1 MKVFNWKKILP
12 YAVAIV
18 AFVAVA
24 MIYCA
29 PVLEGKVLVQG
40 DVNNWKGAAQEAR
53 AYYDEHGT
61 RTWWTNSMFSG
72 MPTYQIT
79 GSLPSGE
86 VRNGMAKVAHL
97 GMEGGW
103 EAIGI
108 IFAYFFGFFL
118 MLRCFK
124 VNPWLSIIGGL
135 AIGLSTYFLLIIPAG
150 HVTKAMALGFLAP
163 VIGGFYAIF
172 RKQYWLGAPLTTLY
186 GILGITLHPQMTY
199 YIFMLIG
206 IMACAELYIHIKD
219 KAWKD
224 LGISVGV
231 VTLSLLLVVG
241 TKASWLEMN
250 QNYLKETMRGGH
262 SELTSN
268 SDSGPTSNSNS
279 GLSLDYATAWSYG
292 VGETMTFLIPNWEGG
307 ASGYNV
313 GENSQLYET
322 IKKSGVDKRW
332 AKQYCEHA
340 PTYRGEKAFTS
351 GPVYMGAIICFLFVL
366 GLLIVPGPYKW
377 ALLIATLFSVALAWG
392 RNMMW
397 LTELF
402 FNYFPMYN
410 KFRAV
415 ESILVVAEITMPLLG
430 ILALQQIVD
439 KKVAWEKLRM
449 NMFIAG
455 GITMGL
461 CLFFALFAGV
471 VDVTSSYD
479 VQWKNQLFAMFSEA
493 IKDKHKV
500 TLIVQQF
507 SNAILADRIE
517 LIKADAWRSFIF
529 IALGF
534 AVVYWYA
541 WKSQSLNTKH
551 STLNYVLYAALAALV
566 LVDMIPVNKRFFG
579 DDNFVKAKD
588 AEAYFAMQPYEQ
600 QILQD
605 KDPNFRVLN
614 LTSNTFNDART
625 SYRLKSIGGY
635 SAAKLRRYQDL
646 IDEHISKEMNP
657 LMQTI
662 MQTQGFMLPD
672 ANEGKNFPVL
682 NMLNMKYA
690 VVHTQGS
697 RQVPVM
703 NPYAM
708 GNCWF
713 VDEVILVDTPDEECA
728 ALKTL
733 DLHTQAVADKKFAAS
748 LDITQPEVAPL
759 MAFDQNA
766 ITLTSYAPNCL
777 AYVAMT
783 EQNKV
788 AVFSEIYYPHDWH
801 LYLVDREGK
810 NSVEIPLARVNYTL
824 RAAVIPAGA
833 HQLRMVFE
841 PHALKTDKACM
852 AILILAL
859 LLSAGALTSPLW
871 RKKKTILL

>member
-1 MKVFNWKKILP
+1 MKIDWKKILP
-12 YAVAIV
+12 YVVAIV

-24 MIYCA
+24 MIYCT
-29 PVLEGKVLVQG
+29 PLLEGKVLVQG
-40 DVNNWKGAAQEAR
+40 DINNWKGAAQEAR
-53 AYYDEHGT
+53 SFYDENGT
-61 RTWWTNSMFSG
+61 RTWWTNSMFGG

-86 VRNGMAKVAHL
+86 LRGKMETIGHL
-97 GMEGGW
+97 GLIGNW
-103 EAIGI
+103 EIVGV

-135 AIGLSTYFLLIIPAG
+135 AIGFSTYFFLIIPAG
-150 HVTKAMALGFLAP
+150 HMSKAIALGYFAP
-163 VIGGFYAIF
+163 VIGGFYSIF
-172 RKQYWLGAPLTTLY
+172 RKQYWLGAPLVTFY
-186 GILGITLHPQMTY
+186 GIISLNLHPQMTY

-206 IMACAELYIHIKD
+206 VLACAELYIHIKN

-224 LGISVGV
+224 LGISLGV
-231 VTLSLLLVVG
+231 LVLSLLLVVG
-241 TKASWLEMN
+241 TKVSWLEMN
-250 QNYLKETMRGGH
+250 QSYLKETMRGGH

-268 SDSGPTSNSNS
+268 SDSDPTSNSNS

-292 VGETMTFLIPNWEGG
+292 VDETMTFLIPNWEGG

-313 GENSQLYET
+313 GAKSDLCET
-322 IKKSGVDKRW
+322 MIKNRVPKRS
-332 AKQYCEHA
+332 AEQFCEQV

-439 KKVAWEKLRM
+439 KKIAWEKLRV

-455 GITMGL
+455 GVTAGL
-461 CLFFALFAGV
+461 CLIFALFTGM

-479 VQWKNQLFAMFSEA
+479 AQWANQVPTWLRDAIYDERVAM
-493 IKDKHKV
+493 
-500 TLIVQQF
+500 
-507 SNAILADRIE
+507 
-517 LIKADAWRSFIF
+517 IKADAWRSFIF

-534 AVVYWYA
+534 AVIYWYA
-541 WKSQSLNTKH
+541 WRGERLEAKGERQWL
-551 STLNYVLYAALAALV
+551 LYAALAALV
-566 LVDMIPVNKRFFG
+566 LADMVPVNKRFFG
-579 DDNFVKAKD
+579 NDHFVKAKD
-588 AEAYFAMQPYEQ
+588 ADAYFAMQPYEQ
-600 QILQD
+600 EILQD

-614 LTSNTFNDART
+614 LATNTFNDART

-662 MQTQGFMLPD
+662 MQTQGFMQPD
-672 ANEGKNFPVL
+672 ANGGKDFPVL
-682 NMLNMKYA
+682 NMLNMKYT
-690 VVHTQGS
+690 VVPTQGS
-697 RQVPVM
+697 RQIPVM

-728 ALKTL
+728 ALSTL
-733 DLHTQAVADKKFAAS
+733 DLHKQAVADKKFAEA
-748 LDITQPEVAPL
+748 LDITKPEVTPL
-759 MAFDQNA
+759 MAFDESS
-766 ITLTSYAPNCL
+766 IELTSYAPNCL
-777 AYVAMT
+777 QYESMN
-783 EQNKV
+783 ERNQV
-788 AVFSEIYYPHDWH
+788 AVFSEIYYPYDWH
-801 LYLVDREGK
+801 LYIVNANGER
-810 NSVEIPLARVNYTL
+810 VELPLARVNYTL
-824 RAAVIPAGA
+824 RAAVIPAGH
-833 HQLRMVFE
+833 HQLLMEFR
-841 PHALKTDKACM
+841 PHAMQTDKWCM

-859 LLSAGALTSPLW
+859 LLSAGGLTYPLW
-871 RKKKTILL
+871 RKKVKK

>member
-1 MKVFNWKKILP
+1 MKQFDWKKLLP

-18 AFVAVA
+18 AFVAIA

-29 PVLEGKVLVQG
+29 PLLEGKVLVQG
-40 DVNNWKGAAQEAR
+40 DVNNWKGVAQEAR
-53 AYYDEHGT
+53 AFYDEHGYSP
-61 RTWWTNSMFSG
+61 WWTNSMFGG

-86 VRNGMAKVAHL
+86 MRNSMAKVAHL

-135 AIGLSTYFLLIIPAG
+135 AIGFSTYFFLIIPAG
-150 HVTKAMALGFLAP
+150 HVTKAVALGFLAP

-172 RKQYWLGAPLTTLY
+172 RKQYWLGAPLVVLY
-186 GILGITLHPQMTY
+186 GILSLTLHPQMTY

-206 IMACAELYIHIKD
+206 VMACAELYIHIHEKR
-219 KAWKD
+219 WKD

-231 VTLSLLLVVG
+231 LAISLLLVFG
-241 TKASWLEMN
+241 TKLSWFEMN
-250 QNYLKETMRGGH
+250 QSYLKESMRGGH

-292 VGETMTFLIPNWEGG
+292 VDETMTFLIPNWEGG

-313 GENSQLYET
+313 GAKSALCET
-322 IKKSGVDKRW
+322 MVKNRVPKRS
-332 AKQYCEHA
+332 AEQFCQQV

-377 ALLIATLFSVALAWG
+377 ALLVATLFSVALAWG

-439 KKVAWEKLRM
+439 KKIVWEKLRV

-455 GITMGL
+455 GVTAGL
-461 CLFFALFAGV
+461 CLFFALFASV
-471 VDVTSSYD
+471 VDVTCSYD
-479 VQWKNQLFAMFSEA
+479 AQWVNQVPAWLRDAIFDERTAM
-493 IKDKHKV
+493 
-500 TLIVQQF
+500 
-507 SNAILADRIE
+507 
-517 LIKADAWRSFIF
+517 IKADAWRSFIF

-541 WKSQSLNTKH
+541 WKSNTQPLA
-551 STLNYVLYAALAALV
+551 SSPYRLIAFYAALAVLV
-566 LVDMIPVNKRFFG
+566 LADMLPVNKRFFG
-579 DDNFVKAKD
+579 NDHFVKAKD
-588 AEAYFAMQPYEQ
+588 ADAYFAMQPYEQ

-605 KDPNFRVLN
+605 ESYYRVLN
-614 LTSNTFNDART
+614 LATNTFNDART

-635 SAAKLRRYQDL
+635 FAAKLRRYQDL

-657 LMQTI
+657 LMQTV
-662 MQTQGFMLPD
+662 MRTQGFMLPD
-672 ANEGKNFPVL
+672 ANEGKDFPVL

-690 VVHTQGS
+690 VVPLQGGK
-697 RQVPVM
+697 QAPVQ

-713 VDEVILVDTPDEECA
+713 VDEVIWVDTPDEECA
-728 ALKTL
+728 LL
-733 DLHTQAVADKKFAAS
+733 SEIDLHKQAVADKKFAEA
-748 LDITQPEVAPL
+748 LDITKPEVTPL
-759 MAFDQNA
+759 MAFDTTLIQ
-766 ITLTSYAPNCL
+766 LTSYAPNCL
-777 AYVAMT
+777 KYEAMT
-783 EQNKV
+783 ERNKV

-801 LYLVDREGK
+801 LYIVNNNGEKMEL
-810 NSVEIPLARVNYTL
+810 PLARVNYTL
-824 RAAVIPAGA
+824 RAAVIPAGH
-833 HQLRMVFE
+833 HQLVMEFQ
-841 PHALKTDKACM
+841 PHAIQTDKWSM

-859 LLSAGALTSPLW
+859 LLSAGGLTYPLW
-871 RKKKTILL
+871 RKKK

>member
-1 MKVFNWKKILP
+1 MKIDWKKILP
-12 YAVAIV
+12 YVVAIV

-29 PVLEGKVLVQG
+29 PALEGKVLVQG

-53 AYYDEHGT
+53 NFYDENGT
-61 RTWWTNSMFSG
+61 RTWWTNSMFGG

-86 VRNGMAKVAHL
+86 VRNGMAKIAHL
-97 GMEGGW
+97 GMEGDW

-135 AIGLSTYFLLIIPAG
+135 AIGFSTYFFLIIPAG
-150 HVTKAMALGFLAP
+150 HITKAMALGFLAP

-206 IMACAELYIHIKD
+206 VLACAELYIHVKD
-219 KAWKD
+219 KTWKD
-224 LGISVGV
+224 LGVSLGV
-231 VTLSLLLVVG
+231 LALSLLLVVG
-241 TKASWLEMN
+241 TKVSWLEMN
-250 QNYLKETMRGGH
+250 QSYLKETMRGGH
-262 SELTSN
+262 SEL
-268 SDSGPTSNSNS
+268 GEEAKGEKAKGG
-279 GLSLDYATAWSYG
+279 GLDLDYATAWSYG
-292 VGETMTFLIPNWEGG
+292 VDETMTFLIPNWEGG

-313 GENSQLYET
+313 GAKSDLCET
-322 IKKSGVDKRW
+322 MIKNRVPKRS
-332 AKQYCEHA
+332 AEQFCQQV

-377 ALLIATLFSVALAWG
+377 ALLVATLFSVALAWG

-439 KKVAWEKLRM
+439 KKVEWEKLRT
-449 NMFIAG
+449 NLFIAG
-455 GITMGL
+455 GVTAGL
-461 CLFFALFAGV
+461 CLIFALFAGM

-479 VQWKNQLFAMFSEA
+479 AQWVNQVPAWLRDAIYDERVAM
-493 IKDKHKV
+493 
-500 TLIVQQF
+500 
-507 SNAILADRIE
+507 
-517 LIKADAWRSFIF
+517 IKADAWRSFIF

-534 AVVYWYA
+534 AVVFWYA
-541 WKSQSLNTKH
+541 WQSQKEGQKKYSYILY
-551 STLNYVLYAALAALV
+551 SVLAVLV
-566 LVDMIPVNKRFFG
+566 LADLIPVNKRFFG
-579 DDNFVKAKD
+579 NDNFVKAKD
-588 AEAYFAMQPYEQ
+588 ADAYFAMQSYEQ
-600 QILQD
+600 EILQD

-614 LTSNTFNDART
+614 LASNTFNDART

-646 IDEHISKEMNP
+646 IDEHLSKEMNP
-657 LMQTI
+657 LMQTV
-662 MQTQGFMLPD
+662 MRTQGFTQRD
-672 ANEGKNFPVL
+672 VNEGRDFPVL

-690 VVHTQGS
+690 VVPTQGEGH
-697 RQVPVM
+697 VPVM

-728 ALKTL
+728 MLREI
-733 DLHTQAVADKKFAAS
+733 DLHKQAVADKKFAEA
-748 LDITQPEVAPL
+748 LDITKPEVTPL
-759 MAFDQNA
+759 MAFDENRIDL
-766 ITLTSYAPNCL
+766 ITYTPNCL
-777 AYVAMT
+777 EYLSMN
-783 EQNKV
+783 EHNQV
-788 AVFSEIYYPHDWH
+788 AVFSEIYYPYDWH
-801 LYLVDREGK
+801 LYIVNANGEK
-810 NSVEIPLARVNYTL
+810 VELPLARVNYTL
-824 RAAVIPAGA
+824 RAAVIPAGL
-833 HQLRMVFE
+833 HQLRMEFT
-841 PHALKTDKACM
+841 PHAVKTDKWCM

-859 LLSAGALTSPLW
+859 LLSAGALSWPLW
-871 RKKKTILL
+871 RKKGALV

>member
-1 MKVFNWKKILP
+1 MKQFDWKKLLP

-18 AFVAVA
+18 AFVAIA

-29 PVLEGKVLVQG
+29 PLLEGKVLVQG

-53 AYYDEHGT
+53 AFYDEHGYSP
-61 RTWWTNSMFSG
+61 WWTNSMFSG

-79 GSLPSGE
+79 GNLPTSE
-86 VRNGMAKVAHL
+86 LRAT
-97 GMEGGW
+97 MEQISHAGFAGDW
-103 EAIGI
+103 AIVGI

-124 VNPWLSIIGGL
+124 INPWLSIIGGL
-135 AIGLSTYFLLIIPAG
+135 AIGFSTYFLLIIPAG
-150 HVTKAMALGFLAP
+150 HMTKAAALGFLAP

-172 RKQYWLGAPLTTLY
+172 RKQYWLGAPLVVLY
-186 GILGITLHPQMTY
+186 GILSLTLHPQMTY

-206 IMACAELYIHIKD
+206 VMACAELYIHIKD

-224 LGISVGV
+224 LGISLGV
-231 VTLSLLLVVG
+231 LVLSLLLVVG

-250 QNYLKETMRGGH
+250 QSYLKETMRGGH

-292 VGETMTFLIPNWEGG
+292 VDETMTFLIPNWEGG

-313 GENSQLYET
+313 GEKSQLCET
-322 IKKSGVDKRW
+322 MKDNGIPKRS
-332 AKQYCEHA
+332 AEQFCQQV

-377 ALLIATLFSVALAWG
+377 ALLVATLFSVALAWG

-397 LTELF
+397 ITELF

-439 KKVAWEKLRM
+439 KKIAWEKLRV

-455 GITMGL
+455 GVTAGL
-461 CLFFALFAGV
+461 CLFFALFASV

-479 VQWKNQLFAMFSEA
+479 AQWVNQVPAWLRDAIFDERTAM
-493 IKDKHKV
+493 
-500 TLIVQQF
+500 
-507 SNAILADRIE
+507 
-517 LIKADAWRSFIF
+517 IKADAWRSFIF

-541 WKSQSLNTKH
+541 WKSNTQPLA
-551 STLNYVLYAALAALV
+551 SSPYRLIAFYGALAVLV
-566 LVDMIPVNKRFFG
+566 LADMLPVNKRFFG
-579 DDNFVKAKD
+579 NDHFVKAKD
-588 AEAYFAMQPYEQ
+588 ADAYFAMQPYEQ

-605 KDPNFRVLN
+605 ESYYRVLN
-614 LTSNTFNDART
+614 LATNTFNDART

-657 LMQTI
+657 LMQTV
-662 MQTQGFMLPD
+662 MRTQGFMLPD
-672 ANEGKNFPVL
+672 ENEGKDFPVL

-690 VVHTQGS
+690 VVPLQGGK
-697 RQVPVM
+697 QAPVQ

-728 ALKTL
+728 LL
-733 DLHTQAVADKKFAAS
+733 SEIDLHKQAVADKKFAEA
-748 LDITQPEVAPL
+748 LDITKPEVTPL
-759 MAFDQNA
+759 MAFDESR
-766 ITLTSYAPNCL
+766 IELTTYAPNCL
-777 AYVAMT
+777 QYESMN
-783 EQNKV
+783 ERNQV
-788 AVFSEIYYPHDWH
+788 AVFSEIYYPYDWH
-801 LYLVDREGK
+801 LYIVNANGER
-810 NSVEIPLARVNYTL
+810 VELPLARVNYTL
-824 RAAVIPAGA
+824 RAAVIPAGH
-833 HQLRMVFE
+833 HQLVMEFR
-841 PHALKTDKACM
+841 PHAMQTDKWCM

-859 LLSAGALTSPLW
+859 LLSAGGLTYPLW
-871 RKKKTILL
+871 RKKK

>member
-1 MKVFNWKKILP
+1 MKIFNWKNILP
-12 YAVAIV
+12 YAVAVV
-18 AFVAVA
+18 AFIAIA
-24 MIYCA
+24 MVYCA

-53 AYYDEHGT
+53 TFYDENGT
-61 RTWWTNSMFSG
+61 RTWWTNSMFGG

-86 VRNGMAKVAHL
+86 VRNSMAKIAHL

-135 AIGLSTYFLLIIPAG
+135 AIGFSTYFFLIIPAG
-150 HVTKAMALGFLAP
+150 HITKAMALGFLAP
-163 VIGGFYAIF
+163 VIGGFYTIF
-172 RKQYWLGAPLTTLY
+172 RKQYWLGVPLMVLY
-186 GILGITLHPQMTY
+186 GILSITLHPQMTY

-206 IMACAELYIHIKD
+206 IMACAELYIHIKE

-231 VTLSLLLVVG
+231 VALCLLLVVG
-241 TKASWLEMN
+241 TKLSWLEMN

-262 SELTSN
+262 SELRGDEAKGEKSK
-268 SDSGPTSNSNS
+268 GG
-279 GLSLDYATAWSYG
+279 GLDLDYATAWSYG
-292 VGETMTFLIPNWEGG
+292 VDETMTFLIPNWEGG

-313 GENSQLYET
+313 GKKSQLCET
-322 IKKSGVDKRW
+322 MKQNGVPKRS
-332 AKQYCEHA
+332 AEQFCQQV

-366 GLLIVPGPYKW
+366 GLLIVSGPYKW
-377 ALLIATLFSVALAWG
+377 ALLIATLFSIVLAWG

-439 KKVAWEKLRM
+439 KKIAWEKLRV
-449 NMFIAG
+449 NMFIAC
-455 GITMGL
+455 GITGGL
-461 CLFFALFAGV
+461 CLFFALFTGV

-479 VQWKNQLFAMFSEA
+479 VHWVNQIQFAWLRDA
-493 IKDKHKV
+493 IYDERV
-500 TLIVQQF
+500 
-507 SNAILADRIE
+507 AM
-517 LIKADAWRSFIF
+517 IKADAWRSFIF
-529 IALGF
+529 IVLG
-534 AVVYWYA
+534 AGVIYWYSWQA
-541 WKSQSLNTKH
+541 MRREGDKAMRKWTIGF
-551 STLNYVLYAALAALV
+551 YALLATLV
-566 LVDMIPVNKRFFG
+566 LADMVPVNKRFFG
-579 DDNFVKAKD
+579 NDHFVKAKD
-588 AEAYFAMQPYEQ
+588 AERYFAIQPYEQ

-605 KDPNFRVLN
+605 KSYYRVLN
-614 LTSNTFNDART
+614 LATNTFNDART

-646 IDEHISKEMNP
+646 IDEHISREMNP
-657 LMQTI
+657 LRQTV
-662 MQTQGFMLPD
+662 MRTQGFMLPD
-672 ANEGKNFPVL
+672 ENAGKDFPVL

-690 VVHTQGS
+690 IVSTQGS

-728 ALKTL
+728 ALRTL

-748 LDITQPEVAPL
+748 LDITKPEVTPL
-759 MAFDQNA
+759 MAFDKNV
-766 ITLTSYAPNCL
+766 IELTSYAPNCL
-777 AYVAMT
+777 EYAAMT

-801 LYLVDREGK
+801 LYMVDREGN

-871 RKKKTILL
+871 RKKN

>member
-1 MKVFNWKKILP
+1 MNMKIDWKKILP
-12 YAVAIV
+12 YAIAIV

-29 PVLEGKVLVQG
+29 PVLEGQVLVQG

-53 AYYDEHGT
+53 SFYDENGT
-61 RTWWTNSMFSG
+61 RTWWTNSMFGG

-86 VRNGMAKVAHL
+86 LRNGMAKIAHL

-124 VNPWLSIIGGL
+124 VNSWLSIIGGL
-135 AIGLSTYFLLIIPAG
+135 AIGFSTYFFLIIPAG
-150 HVTKAMALGFLAP
+150 HITKAMALGFLAP

-172 RKQYWLGAPLTTLY
+172 RKQYWLGAPLMVLY
-186 GILGITLHPQMTY
+186 GILSITLHPQMTY

-206 IMACAELYIHIKD
+206 IMACAELFIHIKE

-224 LGISVGV
+224 LGISVGIV
-231 VTLSLLLVVG
+231 ALCLLLVIG
-241 TKASWLEMN
+241 TKLSWLEMN

-262 SELTSN
+262 SELTRADDDKSK
-268 SDSGPTSNSNS
+268 PA
-279 GLSLDYATAWSYG
+279 GLDFDYATAWSYG

-313 GENSQLYET
+313 GTKSQLCET
-322 IKKSGVDKRW
+322 MKQNGVPKRS
-332 AKQYCEHA
+332 AEQFCGQV
-340 PTYRGEKAFTS
+340 PTYRGEKPFTS
-351 GPVYMGAIICFLFVL
+351 GPVYMGAIVCFLFVL
-366 GLLIVPGPYKW
+366 GLLIVSGPYKW
-377 ALLIATLFSVALAWG
+377 ALLIATLFSIALAWG

-430 ILALQQIVD
+430 IMALQQVVEKKIAWD
-439 KKVAWEKLRM
+439 KLKVNILLA
-449 NMFIAG
+449 AG
-455 GITMGL
+455 VTGGL
-461 CLFFALFAGV
+461 CLIFALFGGA

-479 VQWKNQLFAMFSEA
+479 SQWVSQVPSWLR
-493 IKDKHKV
+493 D
-500 TLIVQQF
+500 
-507 SNAILADRIE
+507 AILAERVAM
-517 LIKADAWRSFIF
+517 IKADAWRSLIF
-529 IALGF
+529 IVLSAGL
-534 AVVYWYA
+534 VYWYA
-541 WKSQSLNTKH
+541 WKSQSLNTQH
-551 STLNYVLYAALAALV
+551 SPLNYALYAALAALV

-579 DDNFVKAKD
+579 NDNFVKTKD
-588 AEAYFAMQPYEQ
+588 ADAYFTMQPYEQ

-605 KDPNFRVLN
+605 ESYYRVLN
-614 LTSNTFNDART
+614 LATNTFNDART

-646 IDEHISKEMNP
+646 IDEHISKEMNL
-657 LMQTI
+657 LMQTV
-662 MQTQGFMLPD
+662 MRTQGFMLPD
-672 ANEGKNFPVL
+672 ANAGKDFPVL

-690 VVHTQGS
+690 VMPLQGGK
-697 RQVPVM
+697 QVPVQ

-728 ALKTL
+728 ALKNL
-733 DLHTQAVADKKFAAS
+733 DLHKHAVADKKFAEV
-748 LDITQPEVAPL
+748 LDITKPEVAPL
-759 MAFDQNA
+759 MAFEENA
-766 ITLTSYAPNCL
+766 IELISYAPNSL
-777 AYVAMT
+777 EYVAMT

-788 AVFSEIYYPHDWH
+788 AVFSEIYYPYDWH
-801 LYLVDREGK
+801 LYLVDKNGE

-859 LLSAGALTSPLW
+859 LLSAGALTFPLW
-871 RKKKTILL
+871 RKK

>member
-1 MKVFNWKKILP
+1 MKIDWKKIVP

-18 AFVAVA
+18 AFVAIA
-24 MIYCA
+24 MVYCA
-29 PVLEGKVLVQG
+29 PALEGKVLVQG

-53 AYYDEHGT
+53 TFYDEHGT
-61 RTWWTNSMFSG
+61 RTWWTNSMFGG

-86 VRNGMAKVAHL
+86 VRNTMAKIAHL

-135 AIGLSTYFLLIIPAG
+135 AIGFSTYFFLIIPAG
-150 HVTKAMALGFLAP
+150 HITKAMALGFLAP

-172 RKQYWLGAPLTTLY
+172 RKQYWLGAPLMVLY
-186 GILGITLHPQMTY
+186 GILSITLHPQMTY

-206 IMACAELYIHIKD
+206 IMACAELYIHIKE

-231 VTLSLLLVVG
+231 VALCLLLIVG
-241 TKASWLEMN
+241 TKLSWLEMN

-268 SDSGPTSNSNS
+268 RTSGQTSNSGS
-279 GLSLDYATAWSYG
+279 GLDLGYATAWSYG
-292 VGETMTFLIPNWEGG
+292 VDETMTFLIPNWQGG

-313 GENSQLYET
+313 GSKSSLYET
-322 IKKSGVDKRW
+322 MVANGIPKRS
-332 AKQYCEHA
+332 AEQFCQQV

-351 GPVYMGAIICFLFVL
+351 GPVYMGAIVCFLFVL
-366 GLLIVPGPYKW
+366 GLLIVSGPYKW

-415 ESILVVAEITMPLLG
+415 ESILVVAEITIPLLG
-430 ILALQQIVD
+430 IMALQQVVE
-439 KKVAWEKLRM
+439 KKIAWDKLR
-449 NMFIAG
+449 ISILTAA
-455 GITMGL
+455 GITGGL
-461 CLFFALFAGV
+461 CLVMALFGGA
-471 VDVTSSYD
+471 VDVTSSFD
-479 VQWKNQLFAMFSEA
+479 AQWAGQVPAWL
-493 IKDKHKV
+493 KD
-500 TLIVQQF
+500 
-507 SNAILADRIE
+507 AILQERVAM
-517 LIKADAWRSFIF
+517 IKADAWRSLIF
-529 IALGF
+529 IVLG
-534 AVVYWYA
+534 AGLIYWYA
-541 WKSQSLNTKH
+541 WKSQSLNSKH
-551 STLNYVLYAALAALV
+551 STLNYALYAALAALV
-566 LVDMIPVNKRFFG
+566 LVDMLPVNKRFFG
-579 DDNFVKAKD
+579 DEHFVKEKD
-588 AEAYFAMQPYEQ
+588 AERYFAIQPYEE

-605 KDPNFRVLN
+605 ESYYRVLN
-614 LTSNTFNDART
+614 LATNTFNDART

-646 IDEHISKEMNP
+646 IDEHISREMNP
-657 LMQTI
+657 LMQTVI
-662 MQTQGFMLPD
+662 RTQGFMLPD
-672 ANEGKNFPVL
+672 ENAGKDFPVL

-690 VVHTQGS
+690 VVPLQGGK
-697 RQVPVM
+697 QAPVY

-728 ALKTL
+728 MLNEI
-733 DLHTQAVADKKFAAS
+733 DLHKQAVADKEFAEA
-748 LDITQPEVAPL
+748 LDITKPEFAPL
-759 MAFDQNA
+759 MAFDTTLIQ
-766 ITLTSYAPNCL
+766 LTSYAPNCL
-777 AYVAMT
+777 KYEAMT
-783 EQNKV
+783 ERNKV
-788 AVFSEIYYPHDWH
+788 AVFSEIYYPYDWH
-801 LYLVDREGK
+801 LYIVNANGER
-810 NSVEIPLARVNYTL
+810 VELPLARVNYTL
-824 RAAVIPAGA
+824 RAAVIPAGH
-833 HQLRMVFE
+833 HQLVMEFR
-841 PHALKTDKACM
+841 PHALQTDKWCVTILVLA
-852 AILILAL
+852 LIL
-859 LLSAGALTSPLW
+859 SMGGLTYPLW
-871 RKKKTILL
+871 KKYIRKKNVA

>member
-1 MKVFNWKKILP
+1 MKIDWKKILP
-12 YAVAIV
+12 YVVAIV

-29 PVLEGKVLVQG
+29 PALEGKVLVQG

-53 AYYDEHGT
+53 NFYDENGT
-61 RTWWTNSMFSG
+61 RTWWTNSMFGG

-86 VRNGMAKVAHL
+86 VRNGMAKIAHL

-135 AIGLSTYFLLIIPAG
+135 AIGFSTYFFLIIPAG
-150 HVTKAMALGFLAP
+150 HITKAMALGFLAP

-206 IMACAELYIHIKD
+206 VLACAELYIHVKD
-219 KAWKD
+219 KTWKD
-224 LGISVGV
+224 LGVSLGV
-231 VTLSLLLVVG
+231 LALSLLLVVG
-241 TKASWLEMN
+241 TKVSWLEMN
-250 QNYLKETMRGGH
+250 QSYLKETMRGGH

-268 SDSGPTSNSNS
+268 SEAVSQRS

-292 VGETMTFLIPNWEGG
+292 IDETMTFLIPNWEGG

-313 GENSQLYET
+313 GAKSDLCET
-322 IKKSGVDKRW
+322 MVKNRVPKRS
-332 AKQYCEHA
+332 AEQFCQQV

-377 ALLIATLFSVALAWG
+377 ALLVATLFSVALAWG

-439 KKVAWEKLRM
+439 KKVEWEKLRT
-449 NMFIAG
+449 NLFIAG
-455 GITMGL
+455 GVTAGL
-461 CLFFALFAGV
+461 CLIFALFAGM

-479 VQWKNQLFAMFSEA
+479 AQWVNQVPAWLRDAIYDERVAM
-493 IKDKHKV
+493 
-500 TLIVQQF
+500 
-507 SNAILADRIE
+507 
-517 LIKADAWRSFIF
+517 IKADAWRSFIF

-534 AVVYWYA
+534 AVVFWYA
-541 WKSQSLNTKH
+541 WQSQKEGQKKYSYILY
-551 STLNYVLYAALAALV
+551 SVLAVLV
-566 LVDMIPVNKRFFG
+566 LADLIPVNKRFFG
-579 DDNFVKAKD
+579 NDNFVKAKD
-588 AEAYFAMQPYEQ
+588 ADAYFAMQSYEQ
-600 QILQD
+600 EILQD

-614 LTSNTFNDART
+614 LASNTFNDART

-657 LMQTI
+657 LMQTV
-662 MQTQGFMLPD
+662 MRTQGFTQRD
-672 ANEGKNFPVL
+672 VNEGRDFPVL

-690 VVHTQGS
+690 VVPTQGAGH
-697 RQVPVM
+697 VPVM

-728 ALKTL
+728 MLREI
-733 DLHTQAVADKKFAAS
+733 DLHKQAVADKKFAEA
-748 LDITQPEVAPL
+748 LDITKPEVTPL
-759 MAFDQNA
+759 MAFDENRIDL
-766 ITLTSYAPNCL
+766 ITYTPNCL
-777 AYVAMT
+777 EYLSMN
-783 EQNKV
+783 EHNQV
-788 AVFSEIYYPHDWH
+788 AVFSEIYYPYDWH
-801 LYLVDREGK
+801 LYIVNANGEK
-810 NSVEIPLARVNYTL
+810 VELPLARVNYTL
-824 RAAVIPAGA
+824 RAAVIPAGL
-833 HQLRMVFE
+833 HQLRMEFT
-841 PHALKTDKACM
+841 PHAVKTDKWCM

>member
-1 MKVFNWKKILP
+1 MKHLDWKKLLP
-12 YAVAIV
+12 YAVAIIT
-18 AFVAVA
+18 FVVIAIA
-24 MIYCA
+24 YCA
-29 PVLEGKVLVQG
+29 PIMEGKVLIQG

-53 AYYDEHGT
+53 TFYEENGT
-61 RTWWTNSMFSG
+61 RTWWTNSMFGG

-86 VRNGMAKVAHL
+86 VRNGMAKIAHL

-103 EAIGI
+103 EIMGI

-135 AIGLSTYFLLIIPAG
+135 AIGFSTYFFLIIPAG
-150 HVTKAMALGFLAP
+150 HITKAMALGFLAP

-172 RKQYWLGAPLTTLY
+172 RKQYWLGAPLMVLY
-186 GILGITLHPQMTY
+186 GILSITLHPQMTY
-199 YIFMLIG
+199 YVFMLIG
-206 IMACAELYIHIKD
+206 IMACAELYIHIKE

-231 VTLSLLLVVG
+231 VALSLLLIIG
-241 TKASWLEMN
+241 TKISWLEMN

-262 SELTSN
+262 SELTRAGDDKSK
-268 SDSGPTSNSNS
+268 PA
-279 GLSLDYATAWSYG
+279 GLDLDYATAWSYG
-292 VGETMTFLIPNWEGG
+292 VDETMTFLIPNWEGG

-313 GENSQLYET
+313 GAKSDLCET
-322 IKKSGVDKRW
+322 MKQNGVPKRS
-332 AKQYCEHA
+332 AEQFCEQV

-366 GLLIVPGPYKW
+366 GLLIVSGPYKW
-377 ALLIATLFSVALAWG
+377 ALLVATLFSVALAWG

-415 ESILVVAEITMPLLG
+415 ESILVVAEITIPLLG
-430 ILALQQIVD
+430 IMALQQVVE
-439 KKVAWEKLRM
+439 KNLVWNKLR
-449 NMFIAG
+449 ISILTAA
-455 GITMGL
+455 GITGGL
-461 CLFFALFAGV
+461 CLVFALFGGA

-479 VQWKNQLFAMFSEA
+479 TQWAGQVPAWL
-493 IKDKHKV
+493 KD
-500 TLIVQQF
+500 
-507 SNAILADRIE
+507 AILNERIAM
-517 LIKADAWRSFIF
+517 IKADAWRSLIF
-529 IALGF
+529 IVLG
-534 AVVYWYA
+534 AGLVYSYA
-541 WKSQSLNTKH
+541 WKVNSSSSNFKL
-551 STLNYVLYAALAALV
+551 STLNYALYAALAALV
-566 LVDMIPVNKRFFG
+566 LVDMIPVNTRFFG
-579 DDNFVKAKD
+579 NNHFVNEKVAD
-588 AEAYFAMQPYEQ
+588 RTFRMEEYEKE
-600 QILQD
+600 ILQD
-605 KDPNFRVLN
+605 QSYYRVLN
-614 LTSNTFNDART
+614 LATNTFNDART

-646 IDEHISKEMNP
+646 IDEHISREMNP
-657 LMQTI
+657 LMQTV
-662 MQTQGFMLPD
+662 MRTQGFMLPD
-672 ANEGKNFPVL
+672 DNEGKDFAVL

-690 VVHTQGS
+690 IVPLQGG
-697 RQVPVM
+697 QKAPVQ

-713 VDEVILVDTPDEECA
+713 VDEVIFVDTPDEECA
-728 ALKTL
+728 ALRTL
-733 DLHTQAVADKKFAAS
+733 DLHKQAVADKKFTAS
-748 LDITQPEVAPL
+748 LDITKPEIAPL
-759 MAFDQNA
+759 MAFDKNA
-766 ITLTSYAPNCL
+766 ITLTSYQPNCL
-777 AYVAMT
+777 EYVTMS

-801 LYLVDREGK
+801 LYLVDKDG
-810 NSVEIPLARVNYTL
+810 NNTIEIPLARVNYTL

-859 LLSAGALTSPLW
+859 LLCAATLTSPLW
-871 RKKKTILL
+871 RKKKQ

>member
-1 MKVFNWKKILP
+1 MKNFDWKKILP

-29 PVLEGKVLVQG
+29 PLLEGKVLVQG

-53 AYYDEHGT
+53 AFYDENGT
-61 RTWWTNSMFSG
+61 RTWWTNSMFGG

-108 IFAYFFGFFL
+108 LFAYFFGFFL

-135 AIGLSTYFLLIIPAG
+135 AIGFSTYFFLIIPAG

-172 RKQYWLGAPLTTLY
+172 RKQYWLGAPLVMLY

-206 IMACAELYIHIKD
+206 VLACAELYIHIREKR
-219 KAWKD
+219 WKD

-231 VTLSLLLVVG
+231 LVISLLLVFG
-241 TKASWLEMN
+241 TKLSWFEMN
-250 QNYLKETMRGGH
+250 QSYLKETMRGGH
-262 SELTSN
+262 SELTKTNGN
-268 SDSGPTSNSNS
+268 SEKKA
-279 GLSLDYATAWSYG
+279 GLDLEYATAWSYG
-292 VGETMTFLIPNWEGG
+292 VDETMTFLIPNWEGG

-313 GENSQLYET
+313 GAKSDLCET
-322 IKKSGVDKRW
+322 MVQNRVPKRS
-332 AKQYCEHA
+332 AEQFCEQV

-377 ALLIATLFSVALAWG
+377 ALLVATLFSVALAWG

-439 KKVAWEKLRM
+439 KKVAWEKLRT

-461 CLFFALFAGV
+461 CLIFALFTGV

-479 VQWKNQLFAMFSEA
+479 AQWVNQVPAWLRDAIYDERVAM
-493 IKDKHKV
+493 
-500 TLIVQQF
+500 
-507 SNAILADRIE
+507 
-517 LIKADAWRSFIF
+517 IKADAWRSFIF

-534 AVVYWYA
+534 AVIFWYA
-541 WKSQSLNTKH
+541 WKSQSLNTKY
-551 STLNYVLYAALAALV
+551 STLNYVLYATLAALV
-566 LVDMIPVNKRFFG
+566 LADMVPVNKRFFG
-579 DDNFVKAKD
+579 NDHFVKAKD
-588 AEAYFAMQPYEQ
+588 ADAYFAMQPYEQ
-600 QILQD
+600 QILED
-605 KDPNFRVLN
+605 KSYYRVLN
-614 LTSNTFNDART
+614 LAANTFNDART

-657 LMQTI
+657 LMQTV
-662 MQTQGFMLPD
+662 MHTQGFSQPD
-672 ANEGKNFPVL
+672 ANEGKEFPVL

-690 VVHTQGS
+690 VVPTQGAGH
-697 RQVPVM
+697 VPVM

-728 ALKTL
+728 MLREI
-733 DLHTQAVADKKFAAS
+733 DLHKQAVADKKFAEA
-748 LDITQPEVAPL
+748 LDVSKPEVTPL
-759 MAFDQNA
+759 MAFDENRIDL
-766 ITLTSYAPNCL
+766 ITYSPNCL
-777 AYVAMT
+777 EYLSMN
-783 EQNKV
+783 EHNQV
-788 AVFSEIYYPHDWH
+788 AVFSEIYYPYDWH
-801 LYLVDREGK
+801 LYIVNANGEK
-810 NSVEIPLARVNYTL
+810 VELPLARVNYTL
-824 RAAVIPAGA
+824 RAAVIPAGL
-833 HQLRMVFE
+833 HQLRMEFT
-841 PHALKTDKACM
+841 PHALQTDKWCM

-859 LLSAGALTSPLW
+859 LLSVGAMSWPLW
-871 RKKKTILL
+871 RKKKVTA

>member
-1 MKVFNWKKILP
+1 MNMKIDWKKILP

-29 PVLEGKVLVQG
+29 PLLEGKVLMQG

-53 AYYDEHGT
+53 TFYEENGI
-61 RTWWTNSMFSG
+61 RTWWTNSMFGG

-86 VRNGMAKVAHL
+86 LRSALENIARVGFTGDWV
-97 GMEGGW
+97 
-103 EAIGI
+103 AIGI

-118 MLRCFK
+118 LFRCFK

-135 AIGLSTYFLLIIPAG
+135 AIGFSTYFFLIIPAG
-150 HVTKAMALGFLAP
+150 HMTKAAALGFLAP

-172 RKQYWLGAPLTTLY
+172 HKQYWLGAPLVTLY
-186 GILGITLHPQMTY
+186 GIISLNLHPQMTY
-199 YIFMLIG
+199 YIFLLIG
-206 IMACAELYIHIKD
+206 VLACAEFYTHASEKR
-219 KAWKD
+219 WKD

-231 VTLSLLLVVG
+231 LVISLLLVFG
-241 TKASWLEMN
+241 TKWSWLEMN
-250 QNYLKETMRGGH
+250 QSYLKETMRGGH
-262 SELTSN
+262 SELSQ
-268 SDSGPTSNSNS
+268 PTPAPSLKGREKSA
-279 GLSLDYATAWSYG
+279 GLDLDYATAWSYG
-292 VGETMTFLIPNWEGG
+292 VDETMTFLIPNWEGG

-313 GENSQLYET
+313 GEKSQLCQT
-322 IKKSGVDKRW
+322 MRDNGVPKRS
-332 AKQYCEHA
+332 AEQFCQQV

-402 FNYFPMYN
+402 FNYFPMYK

-439 KKVAWEKLRM
+439 KKVAWEKLRV
-449 NMFIAG
+449 NMYIAG
-455 GITMGL
+455 GVTAGL
-461 CLFFALFAGV
+461 CLVFALFAGM

-479 VQWKNQLFAMFSEA
+479 AQWVNQVPAWLRDAIYDERIAM
-493 IKDKHKV
+493 
-500 TLIVQQF
+500 
-507 SNAILADRIE
+507 
-517 LIKADAWRSFIF
+517 IKADAWRSFIF

-534 AVVYWYA
+534 AVIFWYA
-541 WKSQSLNTKH
+541 WQTQKEEQKKYSYIL
-551 STLNYVLYAALAALV
+551 YGVLAVLV
-566 LVDMIPVNKRFFG
+566 LADMVPVNKRFFG
-579 DDNFVKAKD
+579 NDHFVKSKD
-588 AEAYFAMQPYEQ
+588 ADAYFAMQPYEQ
-600 QILQD
+600 EILQD
-605 KDPNFRVLN
+605 QDPNFRVLN
-614 LTSNTFNDART
+614 LATNTFNDART

-672 ANEGKNFPVL
+672 ANEGKDFPVL

-690 VVHTQGS
+690 VVPLQGG
-697 RQVPVM
+697 QQIPIQ

-713 VDEVILVDTPDEECA
+713 VDDVVMVDTPDEECA
-728 ALKTL
+728 ALRTL
-733 DLHTQAVADKKFAAS
+733 DLHKQAVADKKFAEV
-748 LDITQPEVAPL
+748 LDITKPEVTPL
-759 MAFDQNA
+759 MAFDENV
-766 ITLTSYAPNCL
+766 IELTSYAPNCL
-777 AYVAMT
+777 EYVAMT

-788 AVFSEIYYPHDWH
+788 AVFSEIYYPYDWH
-801 LYLVDREGK
+801 LYIVNANGER
-810 NSVEIPLARVNYTL
+810 VELPLARVNYTL
-824 RAAVIPAGA
+824 RAAVIPAGL
-833 HQLRMVFE
+833 HQLVMEFR
-841 PHALKTDKACM
+841 PHAMQTDKWCM

-859 LLSAGALTSPLW
+859 LLSAGGLTYPLW
-871 RKKKTILL
+871 RKKK

>member
-1 MKVFNWKKILP
+1 MKIDWKKILP
-12 YAVAIV
+12 YVLAIV

-29 PVLEGKVLVQG
+29 PILEGKVLVQG

-53 AYYDEHGT
+53 TFYDENGT
-61 RTWWTNSMFSG
+61 RTWWTNSMFGG

-86 VRNGMAKVAHL
+86 VRNGMAKIAHI

-172 RKQYWLGAPLTTLY
+172 RKQYWLGAPLVMLY
-186 GILGITLHPQMTY
+186 GIMSINLHPQMTY
-199 YIFMLIG
+199 YIFMLLG
-206 IMACAELYIHIKD
+206 VLACAELYIHIKD

-224 LGISVGV
+224 LGISLSVLA
-231 VTLSLLLVVG
+231 LSLLLVVG

-250 QNYLKETMRGGH
+250 QSYLKETMRGGH
-262 SELTSN
+262 SELSQ
-268 SDSGPTSNSNS
+268 PTPAPSLKGREKSA
-279 GLSLDYATAWSYG
+279 GLDLNYATAWSYG
-292 VGETMTFLIPNWEGG
+292 VDETMTFLIPNWEGG

-313 GENSQLYET
+313 GAKSDLCET
-322 IKKSGVDKRW
+322 MVKNRVPKRS
-332 AKQYCEHA
+332 AEQFCQQV

-377 ALLIATLFSVALAWG
+377 ALLVATLFSVALAWG

-415 ESILVVAEITMPLLG
+415 ESILVVAEITIPLLG
-430 ILALQQIVD
+430 MLALQQVVE
-439 KKVAWEKLRM
+439 KKIAWNKLK
-449 NMFIAG
+449 IHLLTAG
-455 GITMGL
+455 GITAGL
-461 CLFFALFAGV
+461 CLFFALFAGM

-479 VQWKNQLFAMFSEA
+479 AQWVNQVPAWLREA
-493 IKDKHKV
+493 ILDERV
-500 TLIVQQF
+500 
-507 SNAILADRIE
+507 AM
-517 LIKADAWRSFIF
+517 IKADAWRSFIF
-529 IALGF
+529 VALGF

-541 WKSQSLNTKH
+541 WKSESQPLALSPYRLIAFC
-551 STLNYVLYAALAALV
+551 AASAALV

-579 DDNFVKAKD
+579 NDHFVKAKD
-588 AEAYFAMQPYEQ
+588 ADAYFAMQPYEQ

-605 KDPNFRVLN
+605 EDPNFRVLN
-614 LTSNTFNDART
+614 LASNTFNDART

-646 IDEHISKEMNP
+646 IDEHISAEMNP

-672 ANEGKNFPVL
+672 ANEGKDFPVL

-690 VVHTQGS
+690 IVPLQGGK
-697 RQVPVM
+697 QAPVY

-713 VDEVILVDTPDEECA
+713 VDEVMLVDTPDEECA
-728 ALKTL
+728 ALGTI
-733 DLHTQAVADKKFAAS
+733 DLHKQAVADKKFAEA
-748 LDITQPEVAPL
+748 LDVTKPEVTPL
-759 MAFDQNA
+759 MAFDTTLIQ
-766 ITLTSYAPNCL
+766 LTSYAPNCL
-777 AYVAMT
+777 TYEAMT
-783 EQNKV
+783 ECNQV
-788 AVFSEIYYPHDWH
+788 AVFSEIYYPYDWH
-801 LYLVDREGK
+801 LYLVNASGEK
-810 NSVEIPLARVNYTL
+810 VELPLARVNYTL
-824 RAAVIPAGA
+824 RAAVIPAGH
-833 HQLRMVFE
+833 HQLVMEFT
-841 PHALKTDKACM
+841 PHAVKTDRWCM
-852 AILILAL
+852 ALMILAL
-859 LLSAGALTSPLW
+859 LLSVGGLTYPLW
-871 RKKKTILL
+871 RKKK